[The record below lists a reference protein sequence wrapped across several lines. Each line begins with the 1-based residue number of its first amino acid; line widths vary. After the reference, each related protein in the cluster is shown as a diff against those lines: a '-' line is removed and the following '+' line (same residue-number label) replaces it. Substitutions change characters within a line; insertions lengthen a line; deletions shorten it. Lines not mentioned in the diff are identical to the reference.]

1 MRLRRR
7 ELTAADKR
15 FLESRESI
23 LMRRNPQMLIEE
35 EALLARVERVLDEVM
50 PAGRAIGRES

>member
-1 MRLRRR
+1 LISRP
-7 ELTAADKR
+7 LTAAEKR
-15 FLESRESI
+15 FLETRERI
-23 LMRRNPQMLIEE
+23 LMRRNQQMLIEE